1 MSLKKYVSSKF
12 DFDVSGLAAYVDEQR
27 DEILVKQVTRGKTLD
42 YITIQEGVK
51 GSEELKLMDD
61 TLTYQTGDCTM
72 TASGDT
78 VFTDR
83 AIAVETLGFMKKFCQ
98 KDLAGF
104 WTQLN
109 LSAGAMGED
118 KDLPFEE
125 AITDYILSLHSNELD
140 KLIWRG
146 NKTTGSGNLAFM
158 NGFRQFLTTGNGCV
172 DLNTSS
178 TASITNSNAYDVFY
192 EVFTNSPE
200 AVAESADF
208 VCFTGRE
215 NFNKLIKN
223 LVDLNFFHY
232 SPDQIAQ
239 MDSVIVPGTD
249 MVVRKV
255 VGLNTLDNIYTGRA
269 SHFVFGTDL
278 TGDLDNFELWYS
290 QDDDVIYLR
299 SKFRAG
305 VQVPFLDQIGVWN
318 GTGSPN

>member
-1 MSLKKYVSSKF
+1 MSLKKYIETRF
-12 DFDVSGLAAYVDEQR
+12 DFDVTGLGAYVDEQS
-27 DEILVKQVTRGKTLD
+27 DEILVKQVTAGRTLEK
-42 YITIQEGVK
+42 ITIQEGIK
-51 GSEELKLMDD
+51 GSSEIKLMDD
-61 TLTYQTGDCTM
+61 SVVYQAGDCTM

-83 AIAVETLGFMKKFCQ
+83 AISVETLGFMKKFCQ
-98 KDLAGF
+98 KDLDGF

-109 LSAGAMGED
+109 LRAGAMAED
-118 KDLPFEE
+118 EELPFEAQIVE
-125 AITDYILSLHSNELD
+125 YLLNLHSNELD
-140 KLIWRG
+140 KLIWKG
-146 NKTTGSGNLAFM
+146 NKSTGTGNLAFM

-172 DLNTSS
+172 DLNTSAV
-178 TASITNSNAYDVFY
+178 ASITNSNAYDVFY
-192 EVFTNSPE
+192 EVFENSVE
-200 AVAESADF
+200 AVAESDDF

-232 SPDQIAQ
+232 SPDQIAELNE
-239 MDSVIVPGTD
+239 VTVPGTD
-249 MVVRKV
+249 MVVSKV
-255 VGLNTLDNIYTGRA
+255 VGLNQLDNIYTGRA
-269 SHFVFGTDL
+269 SHFIFGTDL
-278 TGDLDNFELWYS
+278 TGDLDQFTLFYS

>member
-1 MSLKKYVSSKF
+1 MSLKKYINSKF
-12 DFDVSGLAAYVDEQR
+12 DYDVTGLTSYVDEQR

-42 YITIQEGVK
+42 YITIQEGIK
-51 GSEELKLMDD
+51 GSERIKLMDD
-61 TLTYQTGDCTM
+61 TLTYQTADCTM

-78 VFTDR
+78 VFTNR
-83 AIAVETLGFMKKFCQ
+83 TIAVEDIGYMKKFCQ

-140 KLIWRG
+140 KLIWKG

-172 DLNTSS
+172 DLNTSA

-192 EVFTNSPE
+192 EVFENSPE